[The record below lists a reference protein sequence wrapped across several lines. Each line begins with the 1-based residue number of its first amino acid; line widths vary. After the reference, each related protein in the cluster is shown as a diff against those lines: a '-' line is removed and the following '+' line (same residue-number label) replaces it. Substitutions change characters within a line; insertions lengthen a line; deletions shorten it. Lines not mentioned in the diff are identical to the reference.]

1 MEFVFNELSI
11 HGQFPSA
18 LDAQES
24 LKRLL
29 GWRDRMTQEGL
40 VLRSTR
46 MLLDRP
52 FTPTDAVRDVI
63 KRCRDHTLRLRSL
76 AWLAKDGP
84 FWDQKPLHGPDDH
97 IECGGEVITGS
108 GIAEAAFAVARGQE
122 RELVSVA
129 PSSWERSPL
138 LVDWIRSDTDRQAVS
153 LENVWQDEQLGRRLE
168 LARREVASWTELA
181 DWARRACPNIVLAG
195 DVVAP
200 LSRTPFVPGAA
211 RRFEELLATLDQVK
225 RSFDPDGKLTAAG
238 MRTYQDHFV
247 GEKAW
252 FSDSS
257 DGEKVDFRREMTFPH
272 PERPNERLFCP
283 WHGKVKIQQMR
294 VHFSYPITKADP
306 LFVVYMGP
314 KITKR

>member
-1 MEFVFNELSI
+1 MEFLLNELSI

-18 LDAQES
+18 GEAQKS
-24 LKRLL
+24 LQTLL
-29 GWRDRMTQEGL
+29 GWRDRIQREGL
-40 VLRSTR
+40 VLRHTR

-63 KRCRDHTLRLRSL
+63 KNCRDHTLRLRSL
-76 AWLAKDGP
+76 AWLAKEGP
-84 FWDQKPLHGPDDH
+84 FWDQDSLHGPDDH
-97 IECGGEVITGS
+97 IECAHEVITGS

-122 RELVSVA
+122 REVVSIA

-138 LVDWIRSDTDRQAVS
+138 LIDWIRSDADRRSVS
-153 LENVWQDEQLGRRLE
+153 LENVWQGEQLVRRLE
-168 LARREVASWTELA
+168 LARTEVASWAELA
-181 DWARRACPNIVLAG
+181 DWARRTCPNLVLSS

-211 RRFEELLATLDQVK
+211 RRFEELLTTLDLVK
-225 RSFDPDGKLTAAG
+225 RSFDTDGKLTTSG

-257 DGEKVDFRREMTFPH
+257 DGEKIAFRSEMTFPH
-272 PERPNERLFCP
+272 PDRPDQRLFCP
-283 WHGKVKIQQMR
+283 WHGKVKIHQMR
-294 VHFSYPITKADP
+294 VHFSHPITKVDP
-306 LFVVYMGP
+306 LYIVYMGP

>member
-1 MEFVFNELSI
+1 M
-11 HGQFPSA
+11 
-18 LDAQES
+18 
-24 LKRLL
+24 
-29 GWRDRMTQEGL
+29 
-40 VLRSTR
+40 VLRHTR
-46 MLLDRP
+46 TLLDRP
-52 FTPTDAVRDVI
+52 FTSKDAVRDVI
-63 KRCRDHTLRLRSL
+63 KTCRDQTLRVRSL

-84 FWDQKPLHGPDDH
+84 FWDQEPLHGPDDH
-97 IECGGEVITGS
+97 LEHANEVITGS

-122 RELVSVA
+122 REVVSVA

-138 LVDWIRSDTDRQAVS
+138 LIDWIRSDTDRQAVS
-153 LENVWQDEQLGRRLE
+153 LENVWHDEQLARRLK
-168 LARREVASWTELA
+168 LARTEVASWAELC
-181 DWARRACPNIVLAG
+181 DWARRACPNLVLAD
-195 DVVAP
+195 DVIAP

-225 RSFDPDGKLTAAG
+225 RSFDVDGKLTPSG

-257 DGEKVDFRREMTFPH
+257 EGEKIAFRSEMRFPH
-272 PERPNERLFCP
+272 PDIPGQRLFCP

-294 VHFSYPITKADP
+294 VHFSHPITREDP
-306 LFVVYMGP
+306 LYVVYMGP

>member
-1 MEFVFNELSI
+1 MEFVINELSI

-18 LDAQES
+18 LDAQQT
-24 LKRLL
+24 LKKLL
-29 GWRDRMTQEGL
+29 AWRDRITREGL

-63 KRCRDHTLRLRSL
+63 KSCRDHTLRLRIL
-76 AWLAKDGP
+76 NWLAKDGP
-84 FWDQKPLHGPDDH
+84 YWDQEPLHGHDDH
-97 IECGGEVITGS
+97 VECADEVITGS
-108 GIAEAAFAVARGQE
+108 GIAEAAFAVARGHE
-122 RELVSVA
+122 REVLSVA

-138 LVDWIRSDTDRQAVS
+138 FIDWIRSDTDRQTVS
-153 LENVWQDEQLGRRLE
+153 LENVWQEEQLARRLE
-168 LARREVASWTELA
+168 LAQREVASWTDLA
-181 DWARRACPNIVLAG
+181 DWARRACPNIVLAS

-211 RRFEELLATLDQVK
+211 RRFEELLATLDRVE
-225 RSFDPDGKLTAAG
+225 RSFDHDGKLTAAG
-238 MRTYQDHFV
+238 MQTYQDHFV

-257 DGEKVDFRREMTFPH
+257 DAEKVDFKREMTFPH

-294 VHFSYPITKADP
+294 VHFSHPITKLDP

-314 KITKR
+314 KITRR

>member
-11 HGQFPSA
+11 HGQFHSFVE
-18 LDAQES
+18 AQEA
-24 LKRLL
+24 LQKLL
-29 GWRDRMTQEGL
+29 VFRDRIMREGL
-40 VLRSTR
+40 VLRHTR

-52 FTPTDAVRDVI
+52 FTPTDAVRDVL
-63 KRCRDHTLRLRSL
+63 KSCRDHSLRLRSL

-84 FWDQKPLHGPDDH
+84 FWDQEPLHGPDDH
-97 IECGGEVITGS
+97 IECAGEVITSS
-108 GIAEAAFAVARGQE
+108 GIAEAAFAVAGGQE
-122 RELVSVA
+122 REVVSVA

-138 LVDWIRSDTDRQAVS
+138 LIDWIRSDTDRQTVS
-153 LENVWQDEQLGRRLE
+153 LENVWQDEQLDRRLQ
-168 LARREVASWTELA
+168 LARTEVASWAELA
-181 DWARRACPNIVLAG
+181 DWARRACPNLVLAS

-211 RRFEELLATLDQVK
+211 RRFKELLAALDQVK
-225 RSFDPDGKLTAAG
+225 RSFDPDGKLTASG

-257 DGEKVDFRREMTFPH
+257 DGEKIDFRGEMTFPH
-272 PERPNERLFCP
+272 PERPAQRLFCP

-294 VHFSYPITKADP
+294 VHFSHPITRVDP
-306 LFVVYMGP
+306 LYIVYMGP